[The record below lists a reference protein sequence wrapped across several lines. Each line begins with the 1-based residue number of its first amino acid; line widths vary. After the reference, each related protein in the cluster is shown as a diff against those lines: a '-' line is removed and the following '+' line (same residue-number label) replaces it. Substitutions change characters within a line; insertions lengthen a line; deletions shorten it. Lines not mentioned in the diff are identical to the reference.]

1 MRETARNVW
10 AVFAKNMQGF
20 YLIWRGKGHFWYYW
34 FQFWPGY
41 SPIKWGF
48 TGLIGHST
56 ICGIEIKQSNGIK
69 RHMPQVSTGDMEI
82 KANFVWMGTWFIG
95 LLVQYLHALKH
106 PKALFHFTPITTQL
120 QHHLRISLRWFQSCH
135 MTRRQAQL
143 KGRWSHCHAKCPAN
157 DRESAGH
164 RVGPRAM
171 HLANFA

>member
-1 MRETARNVW
+1 MGGLCKEHARVLSNLTW
-10 AVFAKNMQGF
+10 QRPL
-20 YLIWRGKGHFWYYW
+20 LILLIPILAWLLAHKVRLHRTHRAFNDLRDWN
-34 FQFWPGY
+34 QT
-41 SPIKWGF
+41 IKWYQTTYA
-48 TGLIGHST
+48 TGIYRWHGN
-56 ICGIEIKQSNGIK
+56 QSWL
-69 RHMPQVSTGDMEI
+69 R
-82 KANFVWMGTWFIG
+82 IG
-95 LLVQYLHALKH
+95 LLVQNLHALKH